1 MLNASRQSGHS
12 SVIFI
17 RCIKIETS
25 PSLYKK
31 MDFQEA
37 LLHSRR
43 KTLMKRL
50 LQEVKVNYEDL
61 RERITF
67 EYIFADIYRRFHPH
81 KGLKMLATYDTTSV
95 ICRYYGIPI
104 DPVYIIGNGP
114 KRAAKILNLPLKMKQ
129 IGTVY
134 VHYAD
139 TKDVLLALEKKSIY
153 LDIHGD
159 ALETYL
165 CHWQKKQKTIQFQ
178 I

>member
-1 MLNASRQSGHS
+1 
-12 SVIFI
+12 
-17 RCIKIETS
+17 
-25 PSLYKK
+25 

-43 KTLMKRL
+43 KTLLKRL
-50 LQEVKVNYEDL
+50 LQEVKLNYEEL

-67 EYIFADIYRRFHPH
+67 EYIFADIYRRFHPYE
-81 KGLKMLATYDTTSV
+81 GIDMLATYDTASA

-139 TKDVLLALEKKSIY
+139 TKDVLRALEKKSIY

-159 ALETYL
+159 DLESYL
-165 CHWQKKQKTIQFQ
+165 CHWQKKQKRIQVRL
-178 I
+178 